1 MTELPKGCIQQ
12 RDKETYA
19 VRVTPPSGV
28 VTPEEL
34 ETVAHVARKYNV
46 PLVKMTSG
54 QRFVFIGIKE
64 NEANPICEE
73 LPFKIAGHYVQSCPG
88 NDWCKFGVQDAL
100 GMAHAIED
108 RFGDT
113 PVPAK
118 IKLGVS
124 GCPVCCAE
132 SFVRDIGL
140 IGKRKGWTV
149 VIGGNSAGNARVAD
163 VLAEGL
169 TSEDAMDLIARFLA
183 YYNEKGKKKQRISRF
198 VAEKSIEAI
207 REAML

>member
-34 ETVAHVARKYNV
+34 ENVARVARKYNV
-46 PLVKMTSG
+46 PLVKITTG

-64 NEANPICEE
+64 DEAQPLCDE
-73 LPFKIAGHYVQSCPG
+73 LPFKVAGHYVQSCPG
-88 NDWCKFGVQDAL
+88 NDWCKFGLQDAL
-100 GMAHAIED
+100 GMAHALED
-108 RFGDT
+108 RFGNA
-113 PVPAK
+113 PVPGK

-149 VIGGNSAGNARVAD
+149 VIGGNSASNARVGE

-169 TSEDAMDLIARFLA
+169 TTEDAQDLIARFLD
-183 YYNEKGKKKQRISRF
+183 YYNEHAKKKQRIYRF
-198 VAEKSIEAI
+198 VAEKGIEAI
-207 REAML
+207 RAAML